1 MLVLCVFSSVL
12 SVFCVCFVVCPRSGG
27 ALIFLLATASREA
40 VLCVVRLCVFSVF
53 LCRAMAQVLTRLCA
67 PRPAI
72 CRLRVRHIVLA
83 QLSRD
88 VEVQQGTLSCQGN
101 VPP

>member
-53 LCRAMAQVLTRLCA
+53 LCRAMVRVIYVSFLGSGAGRQKKKSVTSSMLPVQCF
-67 PRPAI
+67 PAF
-72 CRLRVRHIVLA
+72 VV
-83 QLSRD
+83 
-88 VEVQQGTLSCQGN
+88 
-101 VPP
+101 